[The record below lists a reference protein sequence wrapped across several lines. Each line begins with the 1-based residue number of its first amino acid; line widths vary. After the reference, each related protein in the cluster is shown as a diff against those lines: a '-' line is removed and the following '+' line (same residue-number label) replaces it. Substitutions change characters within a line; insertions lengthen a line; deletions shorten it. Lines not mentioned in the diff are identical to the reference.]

1 MNLSGPQRQLAYF
14 FFGQHFSDGLRTTVA
29 VLLPALLG
37 WQLGHF
43 AEGLSAS
50 TGALCVSFADQPG
63 PASHRRTGMLAAV
76 GLVAATALLTG
87 LLAPHPWALGA
98 EIVALSFGLT
108 MLLVWGSRA
117 GAVGTAALL
126 NTVLVLAHPPAAA
139 ALLPHAALLA
149 AGGGWYAALALA
161 LNRVLPYRAAQQ
173 TLGESLHALADFLR
187 LKAEFY
193 DLATSLPDDYRRLVA
208 QQARVSEAQEAGR
221 ELLFRTQQI
230 VSEATPQG
238 RRLVLA
244 FVEGVDLY
252 EHVSASAFDYAQ
264 LRATFGPSG
273 VLADVGAYILRLA
286 GEVDALGAAILA
298 NAALPGPAPAARAAA
313 LAALQAR
320 LGALEADPEW
330 AGKTRPLRKIFVN
343 LRDVHLR
350 IGRLRRYFAAPPPG
364 RGAAAVS
371 AAAASAAAPNAAA
384 PNAAAPNAAGAAL
397 GPAEHAQFVAAS
409 AVQWAAW
416 PRNLTLQSAVFRHA
430 VRMALACALAF
441 VLGQT
446 LWRGTHSYWVLL
458 TVTVMLKP
466 GFSLTKARNKAR
478 IGGTL
483 AGGALGGGLLALVHA
498 PGLRFGILVVFMV
511 LAYTFQRARY
521 GVSVVFL
528 TAYLLILFSFLGL
541 SYLGVAEERIADT
554 LLGCAIAF
562 AASYFLFPRWESDQL
577 QPPLAAALR
586 ANQAYLAQLAERL
599 AGRPVPALAY
609 RLRRKDVYVAAAN
622 LQAAFQR
629 MLAEP
634 KSKQHHAQQTHDF
647 VVLNHVLSAQIAALS
662 QGLPLAPAAAPA
674 NPAAAAPPVS
684 ASALTAEARR
694 ALTSA
699 QAALARAL
707 QALAPEA
714 APPETAPPEA
724 PASPPAAPIAA
735 PITDPAPDPSLAEQL
750 LYLQKVAAD
759 LARVSEALAK

>member
-343 LRDVHLR
+343 LRDIHLR

-364 RGAAAVS
+364 RGAAS
-371 AAAASAAAPNAAA
+371 ASASVGSAAAPTTA
-384 PNAAAPNAAGAAL
+384 AAGAAL

-562 AASYFLFPRWESDQL
+562 AASYLLFPRWESDQL

-662 QGLPLAPAAAPA
+662 QGLPLAPALAPAA
-674 NPAAAAPPVS
+674 NPATAAPP

-707 QALAPEA
+707 QVLAPETTPPEA
-714 APPETAPPEA
+714 APPEAPAPPPTA
-724 PASPPAAPIAA
+724 LTA
-735 PITDPAPDPSLAEQL
+735 APDPALAEQL